1 MSLTVAFREYGTKRE
16 EIKNMKKMIM
26 ILMMVF
32 GLSTAFAYEPK
43 KEYVTV
49 KGNKFQYIEPCV
61 RTHGCCNGGVHHRWT
76 YKIKSGKFIYLKSG
90 TFDRMW
96 SSLLQCRERHDIYLN
111 AAKYKDETCSTC
123 AFIEKYKSA
132 YENGELNE
140 TEMKQYESIVNLH
153 IAANNLKGAIEGK
166 PAHAKTN
173 TKSYYE
179 VCANDEKMKAVNN
192 MPFVTEENW
201 YTITKEELLDRI
213 HTFVEEVKAE
223 NK

>member
-1 MSLTVAFREYGTKRE
+1 
-16 EIKNMKKMIM
+16 M

-32 GLSTAFAYEPK
+32 GLSAVFAYEPK
-43 KEYVTV
+43 KECTTV
-49 KGNKFQYIEPCV
+49 KGNKIQYEETYDGFCS
-61 RTHGCCNGGVHHRWT
+61 RKTRMWT

-90 TFDRMW
+90 TFDGMW
-96 SSLLQCRERHDIYLN
+96 SDLLQCRERRDIYLN

-140 TEMKQYESIVNLH
+140 TEMKQYESIVNSH

-166 PAHAKTN
+166 PAHAKTG
-173 TKSYYE
+173 TRSYYE
-179 VCANDEKMKAVNN
+179 VCANDEKMKAINN

-201 YTITKEELLDRI
+201 YTITKEELLDKIRA
-213 HTFVEEVKAE
+213 FVEEVKAE

>member
-1 MSLTVAFREYGTKRE
+1 
-16 EIKNMKKMIM
+16 MKKILMV
-26 ILMMVF
+26 LMMVF
-32 GLSTAFAYEPK
+32 TMTAGLFAYEPK
-43 KEYVTV
+43 KECVTV
-49 KGNKFQYIEPCV
+49 KGNKIRYEETYTYACST
-61 RTHGCCNGGVHHRWT
+61 RTRMWT
-76 YKIKSGKFIYLKSG
+76 YKIKSDKFIYLKSG
-90 TFDRMW
+90 TFDSMW
-96 SSLLQCRERHDIYLN
+96 SDLLQCRERHDIYLN

-123 AFIEKYKSA
+123 AFLEKYKSA

-153 IAANNLKGAIEGK
+153 GAANNLKGAIEGK
-166 PAHAKTN
+166 PAHAKTG

-179 VCANDEKMKAVNN
+179 VSANGEKMKAVNK

-201 YTITKEELLDRI
+201 YTITREELLDKI

>member
-1 MSLTVAFREYGTKRE
+1 
-16 EIKNMKKMIM
+16 MKKMMM
-26 ILMMVF
+26 ILMMVVTMVA
-32 GLSTAFAYEPK
+32 GLFAYEPK
-43 KEYVTV
+43 KECATV
-49 KGNKFQYIEPCV
+49 KGNKILYEETYKGFVYAQT
-61 RTHGCCNGGVHHRWT
+61 RMWT

-96 SSLLQCRERHDIYLN
+96 SDLLQCRERYDIYLN
-111 AAKYKDETCSTC
+111 AAKYKDETCSIC
-123 AFIEKYKSA
+123 AFLEKYKSA

-153 IAANNLKGAIEGK
+153 LAANNLKGAIEGK

-179 VCANDEKMKAVNN
+179 VSANDQKMKAINN

-201 YTITKEELLDRI
+201 YTITKEELLDKIRA
-213 HTFVEEVKAE
+213 FVEEVKAE

>member
-1 MSLTVAFREYGTKRE
+1 MKR
-16 EIKNMKKMIM
+16 MLM
-26 ILMMVF
+26 ILMMVVTMMA
-32 GLSTAFAYEPK
+32 GLFAYEPK
-43 KEYVTV
+43 KECVTV
-49 KGNKFQYIEPCV
+49 KGNKIRYEETYKGFVYTQT
-61 RTHGCCNGGVHHRWT
+61 RMWT

-90 TFDRMW
+90 TFDSMW
-96 SSLLQCRERHDIYLN
+96 SDLLQCRERHDIYLN

-140 TEMKQYESIVNLH
+140 TEMKQYESIVSAH
-153 IAANNLKGAIEGK
+153 QAANNLKGAIEGK
-166 PAHAKTN
+166 QTHAKTG

-179 VCANDEKMKAVNN
+179 VCANDEKMKAVNK

-201 YTITKEELLDRI
+201 YTITKEELLDKI
-213 HTFVEEVKAE
+213 HAFVEEVKVE